1 MWRTLNDD
9 RATSEI
15 FLIEEKITF
24 KWIFEIKVSEDL
36 PSFRIFCNFVSFF
49 GKDFDFKRSYELFH
63 TSYAYIL
70 SM

>member
-9 RATSEI
+9 RATSET

-36 PSFRIFCNFVSFF
+36 PFWQIMVAN
-49 GKDFDFKRSYELFH
+49 L
-63 TSYAYIL
+63 IW
-70 SM
+70 